1 MKPTKCQ
8 QPLKFVIVLKAT
20 RIQFIFKRSPTILII
35 WSRFLKLSIACVTF
49 VDLMLYSTYRWVRL
63 VSLLNTLLGSWVIL
77 LLDKSLKKQSRKFS
91 SRKKKK
97 YIYIYIYIYNNDKKV
112 MAIIM
117 NNNNKK
123 NNDNNND
130 NNNNNNL
137 YIGLFLFCNE
147 GRGVS
152 FVTNGIVDSVLM
164 N

>member
-1 MKPTKCQ
+1 
-8 QPLKFVIVLKAT
+8 
-20 RIQFIFKRSPTILII
+20 
-35 WSRFLKLSIACVTF
+35 
-49 VDLMLYSTYRWVRL
+49 
-63 VSLLNTLLGSWVIL
+63 
-77 LLDKSLKKQSRKFS
+77 
-91 SRKKKK
+91 
-97 YIYIYIYIYNNDKKV
+97 

-117 NNNNKK
+117 NNNNNK

-147 GRGVS
+147 GRGAS

>member
-1 MKPTKCQ
+1 
-8 QPLKFVIVLKAT
+8 
-20 RIQFIFKRSPTILII
+20 
-35 WSRFLKLSIACVTF
+35 
-49 VDLMLYSTYRWVRL
+49 
-63 VSLLNTLLGSWVIL
+63 
-77 LLDKSLKKQSRKFS
+77 
-91 SRKKKK
+91 
-97 YIYIYIYIYNNDKKV
+97 

-117 NNNNKK
+117 NNNNNK

-147 GRGVS
+147 DRGVS